1 MVSEK
6 INLAEKQL
14 TEKQKSIYGGLYH
27 FGKQLSFF
35 YYDCVMI
42 VNNPIYHS
50 SCNLLAHLAREID
63 SGIRGVVS
71 NRDEKSSS
79 KNKEK
84 KHLKSI
90 CKTLGCDEEDE
101 FANQWYDV
109 ANKFAS
115 FAHRVES
122 GGTPR
127 ELSEF
132 LTLWKRYEEILLHII
147 GSYYK
152 LLDIIDR
159 ILIDN
164 DPTNKDT
171 LSALPN
177 LLDNNARSTYFFNK
191 LNDCKWIE
199 PLSSKGFFS
208 PDNNPKPQKEEEGYI
223 ISYWDALGY
232 LVRMSS
238 KCSSKQETDMILSI
252 VNRIIDYEEA
262 EEKIDNMHTNLMI
275 LDILCNMP
283 EKISEEHIHYIT
295 SCLNSKF
302 YIGLFADRIQKSLIP
317 SLIDKKNRSSLI
329 ELIKLILKPDLEYG
343 DERKI
348 SSLLNRDDIKEIIFD
363 NVEAMTLFAAEDM
376 YQIAYHH
383 IKNICEK
390 KQNYFSVYAIPKI
403 EDMHEVYSYNKY
415 GRSLI
420 TLLISSLQKHPNRE
434 IILEQLVQEECTIF
448 KRVGIH
454 VIGSDF
460 ERYKCLFYEHG
471 KVLFEV
477 DHCKPE
483 LYSLMLKNA
492 KNMTDEEIKNILDW
506 IENKSYFVSKEIK
519 GEKEQVEK
527 IIAYEK
533 KELLSAL
540 LPSEKDIVKERY
552 EQYDS
557 VNSEP
562 LCHPGVYISVES
574 FEGYESPVSEE
585 TMAMMS
591 SEEILTL
598 LQQFKE
604 KGSFG
609 VPSEL
614 GLANTLEACIAKN
627 PQKFVSHLYVYE
639 SVDPL
644 YVYSILKGLSDAFEK
659 GVIFDLEPV
668 FDYIDKILPRIL
680 HVKGDK
686 EHHMN
691 WLIGQIATFIQKGTT
706 KDENSFEIDLMH
718 RSKEILIS
726 LNDRV
731 IAKNESHENAVSYTI
746 NTEKGKILSAMLC
759 LSLWYAR
766 NKPTEKRWVQDIKDI
781 FDYELHNEKTIELI
795 TTISS
800 HIRHFMY
807 LDKEW
812 VLDNIDEI
820 FFISD
825 ETLWKSAM
833 QGYLQFPHPTNK
845 MFM

>member
-1 MVSEK
+1 
-6 INLAEKQL
+6 
-14 TEKQKSIYGGLYH
+14 
-27 FGKQLSFF
+27 
-35 YYDCVMI
+35 
-42 VNNPIYHS
+42 
-50 SCNLLAHLAREID
+50 
-63 SGIRGVVS
+63 
-71 NRDEKSSS
+71 
-79 KNKEK
+79 
-84 KHLKSI
+84 
-90 CKTLGCDEEDE
+90 
-101 FANQWYDV
+101 
-109 ANKFAS
+109 
-115 FAHRVES
+115 
-122 GGTPR
+122 
-127 ELSEF
+127 
-132 LTLWKRYEEILLHII
+132 
-147 GSYYK
+147 
-152 LLDIIDR
+152 
-159 ILIDN
+159 
-164 DPTNKDT
+164 
-171 LSALPN
+171 
-177 LLDNNARSTYFFNK
+177 
-191 LNDCKWIE
+191 
-199 PLSSKGFFS
+199 
-208 PDNNPKPQKEEEGYI
+208 
-223 ISYWDALGY
+223 
-232 LVRMSS
+232 
-238 KCSSKQETDMILSI
+238 
-252 VNRIIDYEEA
+252 
-262 EEKIDNMHTNLMI
+262 
-275 LDILCNMP
+275 
-283 EKISEEHIHYIT
+283 
-295 SCLNSKF
+295 
-302 YIGLFADRIQKSLIP
+302 
-317 SLIDKKNRSSLI
+317 
-329 ELIKLILKPDLEYG
+329 
-343 DERKI
+343 
-348 SSLLNRDDIKEIIFD
+348 
-363 NVEAMTLFAAEDM
+363 
-376 YQIAYHH
+376 
-383 IKNICEK
+383 
-390 KQNYFSVYAIPKI
+390 
-403 EDMHEVYSYNKY
+403 
-415 GRSLI
+415 
-420 TLLISSLQKHPNRE
+420 
-434 IILEQLVQEECTIF
+434 
-448 KRVGIH
+448 
-454 VIGSDF
+454 
-460 ERYKCLFYEHG
+460 
-471 KVLFEV
+471 VLFEV

-845 MFM
+845 MFMLLKEGGHYEKALDPHHWDIQEQRNLVFIILHSFFKGWESLKDEKSLIWMLLHKEEYSLTIIGVVHSFDKDVVDNALIRKIWNCLYFLYKDNTEILTNLLLWLKFIDYIDEETKKWCMAGARHMKIRDFLSIVKYLDDLVVNNIAQVGSILQEIVKNIKYLYSFDNERISHIVKILYENGYKSHANSICECYAHHNIHFLREMYREYN